1 MTERSDKPIFSAPS
15 LRPDQATNFH
25 LRAQLMLE
33 VEALLKAHNMPQ
45 VDVAALFGVSQLR
58 VSNLLKSRIDLVTA
72 HTLIN
77 QLSRLGRWVELVA
90 PIKNTY
96 LGFINL

>member
-33 VEALLKAHNMPQ
+33 VEALLKAPNMPQ

-77 QLSRLGRWVELVA
+77 QLSRLGRGFDLVV
-90 PIKNTY
+90 TDRGSS
-96 LGFINL
+96 LHSE

>member
-1 MTERSDKPIFSAPS
+1 MRITYFSEPS
-15 LRPDQATNFH
+15 LRPDQTTNFR
-25 LRAQLMLE
+25 LGAQLMFE
-33 VEALLKAHNMPQ
+33 IESVVKAHNMPR

-58 VSNLLKSRIDLVTA
+58 VSNLLHSRIDLVTA